1 MSLSHIRALRT
12 EGYKPGG
19 WVRVLI
25 GEGAAWLE
33 DGPTVVRVTPRI
45 PVSGM
50 DWPVMAGL
58 PVVVH
63 RMDHDGEA
71 AFQVLTELQR
81 VGAKL
86 IGASDKWGPKVLTVP
101 STTEEEVALRREWE
115 SLLTI

>member
-25 GEGAAWLE
+25 GEGARWLE
-33 DGPTVVRVTPRI
+33 DGPTVVRVNPRI

-50 DWPVMAGL
+50 DWAVMAGL

-63 RMDHDGEA
+63 RMNHEGDV

-86 IGASDKWGPKVLTVP
+86 IGASDKWGPKAMTNP
-101 STTEEEVALRREWE
+101 TTQAEEIALRREWE
-115 SLLTI
+115 SLWTI